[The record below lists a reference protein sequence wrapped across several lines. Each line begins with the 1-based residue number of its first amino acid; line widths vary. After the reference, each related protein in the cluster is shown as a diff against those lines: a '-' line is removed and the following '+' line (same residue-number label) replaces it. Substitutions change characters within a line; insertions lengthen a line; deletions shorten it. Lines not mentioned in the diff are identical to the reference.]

1 MDYWEYLAH
10 GQGSERRGHRY
21 YARELIGNKNGK
33 NVYRYFYTADEYSAY
48 KQNKGTPGRGT
59 YAETGTS
66 RSAIVWPKNT
76 SRKRKATEARNS
88 VEQQKSAMDR
98 ERARTSVRAQKVQM
112 DAKRYRKQQRERMK
126 ANRIAQ
132 QHTMDRERWKRNE
145 KAEQAKNRGDKHKT
159 RVQEAIRE
167 KVHKDAV
174 AYRRKRAQEN
184 IRAEKVQMDAKRYR
198 KQRRQEKNDAR
209 NELKKKMD
217 RDRIRT
223 SIRAQK
229 VKMDAKRYRRQKREM
244 LKQKRAG
251 QKRIMDNIRQRPY
264 YQPTIKRGR

>member
-1 MDYWEYLAH
+1 
-10 GQGSERRGHRY
+10 
-21 YARELIGNKNGK
+21 
-33 NVYRYFYTADEYSAY
+33 
-48 KQNKGTPGRGT
+48 
-59 YAETGTS
+59 
-66 RSAIVWPKNT
+66 
-76 SRKRKATEARNS
+76 
-88 VEQQKSAMDR
+88 
-98 ERARTSVRAQKVQM
+98 M
-112 DAKRYRKQQRERMK
+112 DAKRYRKRQREHIK

-145 KAEQAKNRGDKHKT
+145 KAEQTKNRGDKHNT

-174 AYRRKRAQEN
+174 AYRRKRAQESV
-184 IRAEKVQMDAKRYR
+184 RAQKVAMDAKRYR

-264 YQPTIKRGR
+264 YQPAIKHDR